1 MCENTC
7 NKQGETKGLWNNNS
21 SLWLYKPR
29 SHTHR
34 LWLCYEHPEPHTVIL
49 WMFWACPICCRC
61 SQGCGCQDETDTPN
75 TDRGK
80 QQKEKK
86 KAFSVKYKNI
96 KESVITMAD
105 KMLLPPSST
114 TVVALQVTI
123 ICASGYMLQHL
134 EALQD
139 WRCALGE
146 ADHWGRRYG
155 NNTLDCLK
163 VSPGQEK

>member
-1 MCENTC
+1 MKIHVISSVKQKDCETTTAACDFIN
-7 NKQGETKGLWNNNS
+7 QGHTPTDCDCVMSIPSLTLWYYGCFE
-21 SLWLYKPR
+21 LVLFAVGV
-29 SHTHR
+29 HR
-34 LWLCYEHPEPHTVIL
+34 AVVVKMRLIT
-49 WMFWACPICCRC
+49 PIQTGESNRK
-61 SQGCGCQDETDTPN
+61 
-75 TDRGK
+75 R
-80 QQKEKK
+80 KK

-96 KESVITMAD
+96 KESVITTAD

>member
-1 MCENTC
+1 M
-7 NKQGETKGLWNNNS
+7 
-21 SLWLYKPR
+21 
-29 SHTHR
+29 R
-34 LWLCYEHPEPHTVIL
+34 LI
-49 WMFWACPICCRC
+49 
-61 SQGCGCQDETDTPN
+61 TPN

-139 WRCALGE
+139 
-146 ADHWGRRYG
+146 
-155 NNTLDCLK
+155 
-163 VSPGQEK
+163 